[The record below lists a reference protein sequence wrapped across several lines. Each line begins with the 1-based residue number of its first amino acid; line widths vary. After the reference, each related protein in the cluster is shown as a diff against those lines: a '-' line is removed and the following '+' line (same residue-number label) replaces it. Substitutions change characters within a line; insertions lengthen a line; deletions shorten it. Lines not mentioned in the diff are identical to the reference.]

1 MMKTNLLAYVLLIV
15 GVFAFVPAAHAWECY
30 VDPVYERNL
39 CGRYKIAAYVLEKE
53 CSGTAKLET
62 VPAGTVLPIIAE
74 TDGWYKVKTLN
85 NVIGWTGSSLM
96 EVVSCDLLTKASTAS
111 TTPKTTTTDYTLV
124 NKMKGRLLLQVESV
138 GEIWYVSPVT
148 GKRYLVTKENAMS
161 LFRSLSLGITNA
173 NLAKIP
179 IYQEK
184 QHSNYMDLRYKV
196 KGRLLLAVE
205 DSGRIWYVHPDSLW
219 RREVTKDGIMDIFRA
234 HSLGITNANLAKIPV
249 GDVNVSEVK

>member
-1 MMKTNLLAYVLLIV
+1 MMWVAFFILCGCA
-15 GVFAFVPAAHAWECY
+15 FAPAANAWECY

-39 CGRYKIAAYVLEKE
+39 CGRYKIAAFVLERE

-62 VPAGTVLPIIAE
+62 VPAGTVLPIVAE
-74 TDGWYKVKTLN
+74 TDGWYKVTTLN
-85 NVIGWTGSSLM
+85 GNTGWTGSSLM
-96 EVVSCDLLTKASTAS
+96 EVVSCDLLTK
-111 TTPKTTTTDYTLV
+111 KTTTTATTPTTATTDYNLV

-179 IYQEK
+179 IYGEK

-205 DSGRIWYVHPDSLW
+205 DAGRIWYVHPDSLW